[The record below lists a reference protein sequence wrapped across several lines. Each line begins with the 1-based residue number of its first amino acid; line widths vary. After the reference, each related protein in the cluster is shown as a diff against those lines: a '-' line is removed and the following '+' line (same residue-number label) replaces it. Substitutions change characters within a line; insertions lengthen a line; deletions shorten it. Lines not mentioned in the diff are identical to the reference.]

1 MEVSQSERPLSQY
14 HPDVLRQ
21 RLVDLGEDWA
31 DKDAAASLYEETKK
45 SALAKLIV
53 ASQAKTMAEREAQAL
68 QSPEYGMH
76 LEAMVE
82 ARKVANRAKVNY
94 DAAKVWVEMARTA
107 EATRRTEMR
116 ML

>member
-1 MEVSQSERPLSQY
+1 MNQPLSSY

-31 DKDAAASLYEETKK
+31 DKDAAASLLEETRKTLLAQLAAGVRASVK
-45 SALAKLIV
+45 SQAEAENYALAHYDYNGHV
-53 ASQAKTMAEREAQAL
+53 
-68 QSPEYGMH
+68 
-76 LEAMVE
+76 EAMVE
-82 ARKVANRAKVNY
+82 ARRVANRAKVNY